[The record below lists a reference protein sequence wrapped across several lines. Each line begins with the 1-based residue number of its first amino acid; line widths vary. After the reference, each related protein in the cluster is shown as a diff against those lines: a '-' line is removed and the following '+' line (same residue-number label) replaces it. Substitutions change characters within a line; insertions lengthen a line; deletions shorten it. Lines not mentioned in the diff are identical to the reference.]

1 VSDAAADVV
10 RSHYEGLGDL
20 YRAAWGDSLHFA
32 AFGPGEDREDAL
44 AALERRLVDDA
55 GLRPGAS
62 VLDVGCGTGAV
73 ALALARRA
81 GARVTGIDLV
91 ARHVERARARATE
104 AGLRD
109 RTTFLEADATAL
121 PFPDASFDHVYA
133 IESAYHAADKPRFY
147 AECARVLRP
156 GGRFLGTDWLRGPA
170 RDHDALLARFGAQFA
185 VPELITLA
193 ALRRH
198 LVACGL
204 VPEVVADLS
213 RLGDVRPNWAALDA
227 GAWPRLARAA
237 RDAPPDALR
246 TFAAGARTLA
256 EAAACGAFVL
266 GYWRASKPASPPVT
280 GRGTSAASSR
290 AGSSG
295 SPPGTRGSAG
305 P

>member
-1 VSDAAADVV
+1 VTDAAADVV

-32 AFGPGEDREDAL
+32 AFGPGEDRQDAL
-44 AALERRLVDDA
+44 AALERRLADDA

-91 ARHVERARARATE
+91 PRHVELARARAAE

-147 AECARVLRP
+147 AECARILRP
-156 GGRFLGTDWLRGPA
+156 GGRFLGTDWLRGES

-256 EAAACGAFVL
+256 EAAGCGAFVL
-266 GYWRASKPASPPVT
+266 GYWRAAKPASPVT
-280 GRGTSAASSR
+280 GRGTCAASSR